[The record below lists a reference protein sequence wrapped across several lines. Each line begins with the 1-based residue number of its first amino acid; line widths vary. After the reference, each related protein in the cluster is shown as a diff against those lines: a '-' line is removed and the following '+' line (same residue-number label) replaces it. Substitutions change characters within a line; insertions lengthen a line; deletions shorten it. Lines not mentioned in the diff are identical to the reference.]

1 VSTPTL
7 PRELAG
13 VLRRFSAE
21 HLERNRDN
29 VARTKSY
36 LELYALTREA
46 DSDWPWLLMAHL
58 VSRNAG
64 YLMVDLAQ
72 AIDHEGRV
80 FTREALVAFFA
91 MLERANFLIFFDAW
105 HHVLVALD
113 RGDAF
118 AGDAATTGHMKRAY
132 AAYFAGAAV
141 DAKDRE
147 RRLVLDLVTNEQRF
161 IEHRVVHHP
170 AFAGAMSLLAFI
182 EKSGHERP
190 MVLPLTSAKITV
202 GGFADVSRRIETG
215 RRLYDEVLG
224 DRVLRAEIYAWAL
237 ETPHTGSRAAHG
249 GKPGPKLREAWP
261 LERVRAISPALH
273 APPEPDPR
281 WP

>member
-1 VSTPTL
+1 MALAP
-7 PRELAG
+7 ELAG
-13 VLRRFSAE
+13 VLRRLGAE
-21 HLERNRDN
+21 RAERNRDN
-29 VARTKSY
+29 IARTESY
-36 LELYALTREA
+36 LELYALTRESDA
-46 DSDWPWLLMAHL
+46 DWPWLLMAHL

-72 AIDHEGRV
+72 AIDHERRV
-80 FTREALVAFFA
+80 FTRASLVESFA

-105 HHVLVALD
+105 HHVLRALE
-113 RGDAF
+113 RGDDF
-118 AGDAATTGHMKRAY
+118 AGDAATTEHMKRAY
-132 AAYFAGAAV
+132 SAYFSGET
-141 DAKDRE
+141 DRE

-161 IEHRVVHHP
+161 IEHRVVHGE
-170 AFAGAMSLLAFI
+170 AYRRAMALLGFV

-190 MVLPLTSAKITV
+190 MVLPLSPAKITV
-202 GGFADVSRRIETG
+202 GGFAEVERRIETG
-215 RRLYDEVLG
+215 RRLYDEVLV

-249 GKPGPKLREAWP
+249 GKPGPRLRDAWP
-261 LERVRAISPALH
+261 LERVRTISPALH